1 MVEESP
7 EALREQLRRRE
18 RELAAIR
25 RITAALHAR
34 TKPDELVRQT
44 LDVAV
49 ATVDATAG
57 SVLLHEPKSNK
68 LVFKYVIGASADRL
82 TGFEMDVGQSSIGG
96 TVFGDG
102 VGEVRLGSL

>member
-1 MVEESP
+1 MATATTET
-7 EALREQLRRRE
+7 LEQQLHRRE

-49 ATVDATAG
+49 ETVDAADGTIFI
-57 SVLLHEPKSNK
+57 HEPGRNK
-68 LVFKYVIGASADRL
+68 LIFQYVVGKMAGEL
-82 TGFEMDVGQSSIGG
+82 TGKEMDS
-96 TVFGDG
+96 TL
-102 VGEVRLGSL
+102 R